1 MDNLELV
8 KDMKLLL
15 GIVSELRLEVDALRK
30 ELRLKDGKDD
40 MLTLKEAC
48 DYLRIGR
55 TAMYRRLDNG
65 EISFAV
71 KRGKDSEIA
80 SSIAITPHTL
90 VAEPQ

>member
-15 GIVSELRLEVDALRK
+15 GIVS

-71 KRGKDSEIA
+71 KRGKSYLFPKDKLRSYA
-80 SSIAITPHTL
+80 SGII
-90 VAEPQ
+90 

>member
-15 GIVSELRLEVDALRK
+15 GMVSELRLEVDSLRK
-30 ELRLKDGKDD
+30 ELQLKDGKDD

-71 KRGKDSEIA
+71 KRGKSYLFPKDKLRSYA
-80 SSIAITPHTL
+80 SGII
-90 VAEPQ
+90 

>member
-55 TAMYRRLDNG
+55 NAMYRRLDNG

-71 KRGKDSEIA
+71 KRGKSYLFPKDKLRSYA
-80 SSIAITPHTL
+80 SGII
-90 VAEPQ
+90 